1 MKRLVRKIGI
11 VLIVILLIRNTC
23 GAEGLDLSVS
33 ADSAVLYVPETGIF
47 LYTKNADQRMPMA
60 STTKIMTALVTIEN
74 SNLTDTVTVPMEA
87 VGVEGSSAYLKGGEV
102 LTVEELLYALMLQSA
117 NDVAAT
123 LAYHIGGSIE
133 GFADIMNEKAES
145 LGLVDTHFTN
155 PHGLDDENHYTT
167 ARELAIIT
175 AEALKYD
182 DLKEIVSTD
191 KITFATDERRR
202 TYINHNKL
210 LHMYD
215 GCIGVKTG
223 FTKKSGRCLVGAAE
237 RCNLTFISV
246 TLDAPNDWSD
256 HKKMLDLG
264 YNTLEKT
271 EICSEGE
278 YTYEIPVIGGKSDNL
293 TVTNKTALS
302 FIRERSEQEIT
313 ANIKLSR
320 YAVAPIHEGDILG
333 EIIFTENGS
342 EIGRVSLV
350 AKNSI
355 EKQKQKGFLI
365 KFFH

>member
-1 MKRLVRKIGI
+1 MRRLIRKIGI

-23 GAEGLDLSVS
+23 GAESTDLSVS
-33 ADSAVLYVPETGIF
+33 ADSAALYVPEAGIF

-74 SNLTDTVTVPMEA
+74 AELCDTVTVPIEA
-87 VGVEGSSAYLKGGEV
+87 VGIEGSSAYLRGGKV

-133 GFADIMNEKAES
+133 GFADLMNAKAES
-145 LGLVDTHFTN
+145 LGLRDTHFTN
-155 PHGLDDENHYTT
+155 PHGLDDKEHYTT

-175 AEALKYD
+175 AEALKND
-182 DLKEIVSTD
+182 DLKKIVSTD
-191 KITFATDERRR
+191 KITFANDERRR

-210 LHMYD
+210 LQMYD

-223 FTKKSGRCLVGAAE
+223 FTKKSGRCLVGASE

-264 YNTLEKT
+264 YDTLEKT

-278 YTYEIPVIGGKSDNL
+278 YTYEIPVIGGKSDYL
-293 TVTNKTALS
+293 KVTNKTSLS
-302 FIRERSEQEIT
+302 FIREKSDQEVT

-320 YAVAPIHEGDILG
+320 YAIAPINAGDILG
-333 EIIFTENGS
+333 EIIFTDGYS
-342 EIGRVSLV
+342 EIGRVPLV
-350 AKNSI
+350 AENSI
-355 EKQKQKGFLI
+355 EKQKQKGFI
-365 KFFH
+365 DKFFH

>member
-1 MKRLVRKIGI
+1 
-11 VLIVILLIRNTC
+11 
-23 GAEGLDLSVS
+23 
-33 ADSAVLYVPETGIF
+33 VLYVPETEVF

-74 SNLTDTVTVPMEA
+74 ADLGDTVNVPMEA
-87 VGVEGSSAYLKGGEV
+87 VGIEGSSAYLRGGEV

-123 LAYHIGGSIE
+123 LAYHIGGSTQ
-133 GFADIMNEKAES
+133 GFADMMNAKAES
-145 LGLVDTHFTN
+145 LGLRDTHFTN
-155 PHGLDDENHYTT
+155 PHGLDDKEHYTT
-167 ARELAIIT
+167 ARELAVIT
-175 AEALKYD
+175 AEALKND

-191 KITFATDERRR
+191 KITFANDERRR

-256 HKKMLDLG
+256 HKKLLDLG
-264 YNTLEKT
+264 YDTLEKT

-278 YTYEIPVIGGKSDNL
+278 YTYEIPVIGGKSDYL
-293 TVTNKTALS
+293 KVTNKTSLS
-302 FIRERSEQEIT
+302 FIREKSDQEVT

-320 YAVAPIHEGDILG
+320 YAIAPINKGDILG

-350 AKNSI
+350 AENSI
-355 EKQKQKGFLI
+355 EKQKQKGFFER
-365 KFFH
+365 FFR

>member
-1 MKRLVRKIGI
+1 MRKLVRKTLI
-11 VLIVILLIRNTC
+11 VLIAVLLIRNTC
-23 GAEGLDLSVS
+23 GAEGMNPSVS
-33 ADSAVLYVPETGIF
+33 ADSAVLYVPETEVF

-74 SNLTDTVTVPMEA
+74 ADLGDTVNVPMEA
-87 VGVEGSSAYLKGGEV
+87 VGIEGSSAYLKGGEI

-123 LAYHIGGSIE
+123 LAYHIGGSTQ
-133 GFADIMNEKAES
+133 GFADLMNAKAES
-145 LGLVDTHFTN
+145 LGLRDTHFTN
-155 PHGLDDENHYTT
+155 PHGLDDKEHYTT
-167 ARELAIIT
+167 ARELAVIT
-175 AEALKYD
+175 AEALKND

-191 KITFATDERRR
+191 KITFANDERRR
-202 TYINHNKL
+202 TYVNHNKL

-264 YNTLEKT
+264 YDTLEKT

-278 YTYEIPVIGGKSDNL
+278 YTYEIPVIGGKSDYL
-293 TVTNKTALS
+293 KVTNKTSLS
-302 FIRERSEQEIT
+302 FIREKSDQEVT
-313 ANIKLSR
+313 ANIKLSK
-320 YAVAPIHEGDILG
+320 YAIAPINEGDILG
-333 EIIFTENGS
+333 EIIFTENGI

-350 AKNSI
+350 AENSI
-355 EKQKQKGFLI
+355 EKQKQKGFFER
-365 KFFH
+365 FFR

>member
-1 MKRLVRKIGI
+1 MRKLVRKIAI
-11 VLIVILLIRNTC
+11 VLAVILLIKNTC
-23 GAEGLDLSVS
+23 GAQGLDLSVS
-33 ADSAVLYVPETGIF
+33 AYSAALYVPETGKF
-47 LYTKNADQRMPMA
+47 LYSKNADQRLPMA

-74 SNLTDTVTVPMEA
+74 TDLGDTVTVPMEA
-87 VGVEGSSAYLKGGEV
+87 VGVEGSSAYLKGGEA

-123 LAYHIGGSIE
+123 LAYHIGGGIE
-133 GFADIMNEKAES
+133 GFADIMNAKAES
-145 LGLVDTHFTN
+145 LGLKDTHFTN

-175 AEALKYD
+175 AEALKND

-191 KITFATDERRR
+191 KITFANGERRR
-202 TYINHNKL
+202 TYVNHNKL

-256 HKKMLDLG
+256 HTRMLDIG
-264 YNTLEKT
+264 YNTLKKT

-278 YTYEIPVIGGKSDNL
+278 YTYEIPVIGGKSDYL

-302 FIRERSEQEIT
+302 IIRGRSDHEVT

-320 YAVAPIHEGDILG
+320 YAVAPINEGDILG
-333 EIIFTENGS
+333 EIIFTESGS

-350 AKNSI
+350 AENSI
-355 EKQKQKGFLI
+355 EKQKQKGFLY
-365 KFFH
+365 KFLH